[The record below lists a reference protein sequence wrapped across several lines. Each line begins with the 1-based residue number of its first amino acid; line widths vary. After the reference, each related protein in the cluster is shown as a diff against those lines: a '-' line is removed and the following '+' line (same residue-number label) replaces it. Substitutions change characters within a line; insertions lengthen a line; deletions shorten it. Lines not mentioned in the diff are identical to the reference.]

1 MSHDSGQKGDSSGH
15 CMCGGGCSD
24 REGEAGVEVGVCSGQ
39 TEERKSL
46 SSWKA
51 LCTEMDMGLE
61 FSEKQKARLAGT
73 EGWPSS
79 SVRFEAGKV
88 GKASHR
94 VALINRNQRSTP

>member
-1 MSHDSGQKGDSSGH
+1 
-15 CMCGGGCSD
+15 MCGGGCSD
-24 REGEAGVEVGVCSGQ
+24 REGEAGIEAVVCFEQ
-39 TEERKSL
+39 TEERKSH

-51 LCTEMDMGLE
+51 PRTEMDMGQE
-61 FSEKQKARLAGT
+61 FSEQRKACLAGT